1 MTLASCS
8 DKVLRS
14 AQDDRKNAPLHLSEN
29 TQPAADGQLLAQLR
43 QKNSVSATA
52 SGSLTPLQV
61 AQLPRAVQRQ
71 YRKNLRAQPR
81 TVPLVQGRAAV
92 NAPAATQVVASY
104 KPEAAVVLATDSA
117 QVTTAQSKKGPAV
130 AAGRDAEVPITTT
143 AESWVRPLLPYAA
156 GLAGLGLLYSL
167 VPLPLAGAG
176 WLWALLRRG
185 RKREP
190 ETG

>member
-1 MTLASCS
+1 MSGVTADLAAP
-8 DKVLRS
+8 D
-14 AQDDRKNAPLHLSEN
+14 PLHK
-29 TQPAADGQLLAQLR
+29 P
-43 QKNSVSATA
+43 
-52 SGSLTPLQV
+52 LTPVQV

-92 NAPAATQVVASY
+92 NAPAAKQVVASY
-104 KPEAAVVLATDSA
+104 KPEAAVVLATDGA

-130 AAGRDAEVPITTT
+130 AAGRNAEVPMATT
-143 AESWVRPLLPYAA
+143 AESWVRPLLPYAV

-176 WLWALLRRG
+176 WLRAIVRR
-185 RKREP
+185 RREAIDA
-190 ETG
+190 TKA

>member
-1 MTLASCS
+1 M
-8 DKVLRS
+8 
-14 AQDDRKNAPLHLSEN
+14 
-29 TQPAADGQLLAQLR
+29 
-43 QKNSVSATA
+43 
-52 SGSLTPLQV
+52 
-61 AQLPRAVQRQ
+61 
-71 YRKNLRAQPR
+71 
-81 TVPLVQGRAAV
+81 PLVQGRAAV

-130 AAGRDAEVPITTT
+130 AAGRDAEVPITTA

-176 WLWALLRRG
+176 WLLVLRRG